1 MRRTSPVPRLGLA
14 ALAIGVGCTTLAV
27 AADANWH
34 QWRGPRGDGHTAETG
49 FPIRW
54 DASSVVWKTPLK
66 GSGQSS
72 PTIWGERMF
81 LTTALDG
88 GKQRLVFCVDVREGR
103 VLWEQVAWTGEPEK
117 SHGMNG
123 WASAT
128 CATDGEVVV
137 AFFGK
142 GGLHA
147 YSVAGEH
154 LWSRDLGPF
163 EGPWGTAAS
172 PLIVGELVIQ
182 NGDSDR
188 DAFLEAFDRKTGK
201 TIWRRPRPDHR
212 GWSTP
217 ILVRQDGRDQL
228 VLNGHTGVTAYDPA
242 TGTELWFTKNSVG
255 RGEPT
260 VTPGPEFL
268 YVVCG
273 LGGNMYA
280 LRRSSVANPP
290 PVAWTAPRRGGRDLP
305 APIVVGDYVIVST
318 LSGIATCYDARTGKE
333 HWKERLG
340 GQFSSSPIAI
350 GSLACFQN
358 EAGETVV
365 IEPGPSLRIVA
376 RNSLGAGA
384 GEIFR
389 ASLTP
394 LGGRI
399 YSRST
404 THLYCIGERRPPS
417 TAERPRVAEP
427 ASRSGG

>member
-1 MRRTSPVPRLGLA
+1 MLELVPLTRSGLA
-14 ALAIGVGCTTLAV
+14 AWMIGILLPAAV
-27 AADANWH
+27 PAADANWPG
-34 QWRGPRGDGHTAETG
+34 WRGPRGDGHTAESG
-49 FPIRW
+49 LPAQW

-66 GSGQSS
+66 GRGQSS
-72 PTIWGERMF
+72 PTIWDGRIF
-81 LTTALDG
+81 LTTALDTG
-88 GKQRLVFCVDVREGR
+88 QQRLVFCVDARDGR

-137 AFFGK
+137 TFFGK

-147 YSVAGEH
+147 HSLDGKP

-172 PLIVGELVIQ
+172 PVIVGDLVIQ

-188 DAFLEAFDRKTGK
+188 DAFLEAFDRKTGASV
-201 TIWRRPRPDHR
+201 WRRPRPEHR

-217 ILVRQDGRDQL
+217 VLVHHGGRDQL
-228 VLNGHTGVTAYDPA
+228 VLNGHAGVTAYDPA
-242 TGTELWFTKNSVG
+242 TGAELWFTKNSNG

-273 LGGNMYA
+273 LGGEMYA
-280 LRRSSVANPP
+280 LRPTTGSDP
-290 PVAWTAPRRGGRDLP
+290 PVVAWSAPRRGGRDLP
-305 APIVVGDYVIVST
+305 APLVVGDYVIVST
-318 LSGIATCYDARTGKE
+318 LSGIATCYDAETGKE

-350 GSLACFQN
+350 GGHAFFQN

-365 IEPGPSLRIVA
+365 IEPGPALKIVA
-376 RNSLGAGA
+376 RNSLDAA
-384 GEIFR
+384 EGELFR

-394 LGGRI
+394 YGGRI

-404 THLYCIGERRPPS
+404 THLYCLGERRP
-417 TAERPRVAEP
+417 
-427 ASRSGG
+427 

>member
-1 MRRTSPVPRLGLA
+1 MLKLIPLTRSGLA
-14 ALAIGVGCTTLAV
+14 AWAIGILFSAV
-27 AADANWH
+27 VLAADANWP
-34 QWRGPRGDGHTAETG
+34 QWRGPRGDGHTGLSGLPA
-49 FPIRW
+49 RW

-66 GSGQSS
+66 GRGQSS
-72 PTIWGERMF
+72 PTIWGERIF
-81 LTTALDG
+81 LTTALEN
-88 GKQRLVFCVDVREGR
+88 GKQRLVFCVDARDGR
-103 VLWEQVAWTGEPEK
+103 VVWEQIAWTGEPEK

-147 YSVAGEH
+147 YAIDGKP

-163 EGPWGTAAS
+163 ESPWGTAAS
-172 PLIVGELVIQ
+172 PVIVGDLVIQ

-188 DAFLEAFDRKTGK
+188 DAFLEAFDLKTGSSV
-201 TIWRRPRPDHR
+201 WRRPRPDHR

-217 ILVRQDGRDQL
+217 VLVHHDGRDQL

-242 TGTELWFTKNSVG
+242 TGAELWFTKNSNG

-273 LGGNMYA
+273 LGGEMYA
-280 LRRSSVANPP
+280 LRPTTGSKPP
-290 PVAWTAPRRGGRDLP
+290 EAAWTAPRRGGRDLP

-318 LSGIATCYDARTGKE
+318 LSGIATCYDAKTGRT

-350 GSLACFQN
+350 GGLAFFQS

-365 IEPGPSLRIVA
+365 IEPGPALKIVA
-376 RNSLGAGA
+376 RNSLAA
-384 GEIFR
+384 GEGELFR

-394 LGGRI
+394 FGGRV

-404 THLYCIGERRPPS
+404 MHLYCIGERRP
-417 TAERPRVAEP
+417 
-427 ASRSGG
+427 

>member
-1 MRRTSPVPRLGLA
+1 MPKTIPLTRLGLV
-14 ALAIGVGCTTLAV
+14 ALAVGIFSCTANLA
-27 AADANWH
+27 AEANWIR
-34 QWRGPRGDGHTAETG
+34 WRGPRGDGHADEAGLPT
-49 FPIRW
+49 RW
-54 DASSVVWKTPLK
+54 YESSVLWKTALK
-66 GSGQSS
+66 GRGQSS

-88 GKQRLVFCVDVREGR
+88 GKQRLVFCVDVRDGR
-103 VLWEQVAWTGEPEK
+103 VLWEHVAWTGEPEK
-117 SHGMNG
+117 SHVMNG

-128 CATDGEVVV
+128 CVTDGEVVA

-147 YSVAGEH
+147 YSLDGQL
-154 LWSRDLGPF
+154 LWSRDLGMF

-172 PLIVGELVIQ
+172 PVIVGDLVIQ

-188 DAFLEAFDRKTGK
+188 DAFIEAFDRKTGK
-201 TIWRRPRPDHR
+201 SVWRRSRPEHR

-217 ILVRQDGRDQL
+217 ILVPHGGREQL

-242 TGTELWFTKNSVG
+242 TGAELWFTKNSNG

-273 LGGNMYA
+273 LGGDMYA
-280 LRRSSVANPP
+280 LRLAGSGNSPQV
-290 PVAWTAPRRGGRDLP
+290 VWTAPRRGGRDLP

-318 LSGIATCYDARTGKE
+318 LSGIATCYDAKSGKE
-333 HWKERLG
+333 YWKERLG

-350 GSLACFQN
+350 GSLAYYQN

-365 IEPGPSLRIVA
+365 IEPGPTLRVIA
-376 RNSLGAGA
+376 RNSLGAGP

-399 YSRST
+399 YSRSDT
-404 THLYCIGERRPPS
+404 CLYCIGGKAR
-417 TAERPRVAEP
+417 
-427 ASRSGG
+427 

>member
-1 MRRTSPVPRLGLA
+1 MRQLMLLTRWGLA
-14 ALAIGVGCTTLAV
+14 AWVIVLLVSTVVLAAE
-27 AADANWH
+27 ASWPR
-34 QWRGPRGDGHTAETG
+34 WRGPRGDGHTAETG
-49 FPIRW
+49 LPVRW

-66 GSGQSS
+66 GRGQSS
-72 PTIWGERMF
+72 PTIWGDRMF
-81 LTTALDG
+81 LTTALDN
-88 GKQRLVFCVDVREGR
+88 GKQRLVFCVDTRQGQ
-103 VLWEQVAWTGEPEK
+103 VLWEHVAWTGEPEK

-147 YSVAGEH
+147 YSLAGQH

-172 PLIVGELVIQ
+172 PVIVGELVIQ

-201 TIWRRPRPDHR
+201 TAWRRPRPDNR

-217 ILVRQDGRDQL
+217 ILVQQGGREQL

-242 TGTELWFTKNSVG
+242 TGVELWFTKNSAG

-260 VTPGPEFL
+260 VTPSPDFL

-273 LGGNMYA
+273 LGGAMYA
-280 LRRSSVANPP
+280 LRRPDAPNQP
-290 PVAWTAPRRGGRDLP
+290 PVAWTAPRRGGRDLS
-305 APIVVGDYVIVST
+305 APIVIGDYMIVTS
-318 LSGIATCYDARTGKE
+318 LNGIATCYEAKTGKE
-333 HWKERLG
+333 QWKERLG

-350 GSLACFQN
+350 GGLAYYQN
-358 EAGETVV
+358 EAGQTVV
-365 IEPGPSLRIVA
+365 IEPGPTVRIVA
-376 RNSLGAGA
+376 RNSLDAGPD
-384 GEIFR
+384 ELFR

-399 YSRST
+399 YSRSN
-404 THLYCIGERRPPS
+404 THQYCIGERRP
-417 TAERPRVAEP
+417 
-427 ASRSGG
+427 

>member
-1 MRRTSPVPRLGLA
+1 MARSARRRALGRVGVADTLGRVVGRVEDA
-14 ALAIGVGCTTLAV
+14 AEG
-27 AADANWH
+27 
-34 QWRGPRGDGHTAETG
+34 R
-49 FPIRW
+49 
-54 DASSVVWKTPLK
+54 
-66 GSGQSS
+66 GQSS
-72 PTIWGERMF
+72 PTIWGDRMF
-81 LTTALDG
+81 LTTSLED
-88 GKQRLVFCVDVREGR
+88 GKQRLVFCVDTRDGK

-117 SHGMNG
+117 SHVMNG

-137 AFFGK
+137 AFFGR

-147 YSVAGEH
+147 YSIDGQP
-154 LWSRDLGPF
+154 LWSRDLGTF
-163 EGPWGTAAS
+163 ESPWGTAAS
-172 PLIVGELVIQ
+172 PLIVADLVIQ

-188 DAFLEAFDRKTGK
+188 DAFIEAFDRKTGNRV
-201 TIWRRPRPDHR
+201 WRRPRPDHR

-217 ILVRQDGRDQL
+217 ILVQHEGRDQL

-242 TGTELWFTKNSVG
+242 TGAELWFTPNSNG

-273 LGGNMYA
+273 LGGDMYA
-280 LRRSSVANPP
+280 LRLTTGSDPP
-290 PVAWTAPRRGGRDLP
+290 QVVWTAPRRGGRDLS
-305 APIVVGDYVIVST
+305 APIVVGDYAIVSS
-318 LSGIATCYDARTGKE
+318 LSGIATCYDAKSGKE
-333 HWKERLG
+333 HWKERLE

-350 GSLACFQN
+350 GGLVFYQN

-365 IEPGPSLRIVA
+365 IEPGPALRIIA

-384 GEIFR
+384 DELFR

-394 LGGRI
+394 FGGRI

-404 THLYCIGERRPPS
+404 TCLYCIGENRP
-417 TAERPRVAEP
+417 
-427 ASRSGG
+427 